1 MKIKTKWKKIKLA
14 SGREVRRRN
23 KETGGWTYKTHWH
36 TKVREGDAIIVQM
49 RLENYYFKF
58 VKDNA
63 KSIGNFVLAKDKV
76 ELDTCEYCYIYITH
90 KTKLILRKLWVD
102 EFKYEKTTTEKLSNR
117 TIELNWYSIH
127 FSKSEQV
134 KLDTINGIYT
144 DVNYAFSGDI
154 ESECISLSTE
164 QTKERILNAVKSK
177 QIGRGK
183 NKDKE
188 TGLSKRRKLGQ
199 TTFNYMGWRTI
210 KENVVNSIE

>member
-1 MKIKTKWKKIKLA
+1 MLRKIY
-14 SGREVRRRN
+14 RV
-23 KETGGWTYKTHWH
+23 TYDSNDRAFTVH
-36 TKVREGDAIIVQM
+36 RP
-49 RLENYYFKF
+49 
-58 VKDNA
+58 
-63 KSIGNFVLAKDKV
+63 
-76 ELDTCEYCYIYITH
+76 H

-134 KLDTINGIYT
+134 KLDTLNGIYT